1 MTSLNIPNQ
10 LTVGRLILCG
20 VFTLF
25 LSLDLAWSGMAAFA
39 VFVLASLTDWA
50 DGYLARKWN
59 LITDLGKLLDPLAD
73 KILIS
78 AAFIGMTAEG
88 LAPFWIVVT
97 IISREF
103 LITGLRTLAASKGVI
118 LAAEKAGKHKTI
130 SQMVTALLGLL
141 YIGLQGLDWLPPIS
155 HELKDWLFVP
165 MLYLTLA
172 ITLYSGAAYF
182 LKNQKLLFSDSR
194 PIGKA

>member
-1 MTSLNIPNQ
+1 MIPHNIPNQ

-20 VFTLF
+20 VFTL
-25 LSLDLAWSGMAAFA
+25 LMALDLPWSGMAAFG
-39 VFVLASLTDWA
+39 VFVIASLTDWL
-50 DGYLARKWN
+50 DGHLARKWN

-88 LAPFWIVVT
+88 LVPVWIVVT

-130 SQMVTALLGLL
+130 SQMVTAVIGLL
-141 YIGLQGLDWLPPIS
+141 YIGLEGLGWLPPVS
-155 HELKDWLFVP
+155 HEIKKWLLDP
-165 MLYLTLA
+165 MIYLTLF
-172 ITLYSGAAYF
+172 ITLYSGAAYYF
-182 LKNQKLLFSDSR
+182 KNQKLLFNTSLNS
-194 PIGKA
+194 